1 MIIIGI
7 DPGYAIT
14 GFGVLEYEG
23 NHFKLIESGSIQ
35 TKAGIPLPTR
45 IAKIYDDMNS
55 LIEKYKP
62 DAIAIEELFFNRNTT
77 TAIGV
82 AQGRGAVLIAAA
94 KTSTPIYEYTPLQV
108 KQGVT
113 GYGRADKK
121 QVQMMVKTV
130 LGLEK
135 VPKLDD
141 TTDAIAI
148 GICHAHSHRFAKPI
162 Q

>member
-14 GFGVLEYEG
+14 GFGVIEYEG

-35 TKAGIPLPTR
+35 TKAGIPLPIR
-45 IAKIYDDMNS
+45 IAKIYDDMTL

-82 AQGRGAVLIAAA
+82 YSYIGVSVFAAA
-94 KTSTPIYEYTPLQV
+94 IKTDPL
-108 KQGVT
+108 
-113 GYGRADKK
+113 
-121 QVQMMVKTV
+121 
-130 LGLEK
+130 
-135 VPKLDD
+135 P
-141 TTDAIAI
+141 
-148 GICHAHSHRFAKPI
+148 
-162 Q
+162 

>member
-35 TKAGIPLPTR
+35 TKAGIPLPMR
-45 IAKIYDDMNS
+45 IAKIYDDMNG

-148 GICHAHSHRFAKPI
+148 GICHAHSHRFSKPI

>member
-14 GFGVLEYEG
+14 GFGVIEYEG

-35 TKAGIPLPTR
+35 TKAGIPLPMR
-45 IAKIYDDMNS
+45 IAKIYDDMNG

-82 AQGRGAVLIAAA
+82 AQGRGSVLIAAA

-108 KQGVT
+108 N
-113 GYGRADKK
+113 
-121 QVQMMVKTV
+121 
-130 LGLEK
+130 
-135 VPKLDD
+135 
-141 TTDAIAI
+141 
-148 GICHAHSHRFAKPI
+148 
-162 Q
+162 